1 MTRISLKEAYDNK
14 DVVTQICGLKDE
26 VAKHDEILNNLPD
39 PDLTN
44 CVLKTGDQTIDGKK
58 TFNDEATFKDVIHA
72 DGGLDLA
79 NMGPLT
85 VNGNLEV
92 NGDIIQNGSAYETHA
107 EQVFSAND
115 YIVTRDGA
123 VSSLPAGGYSGIQ
136 VKKYNGVDDC
146 RLVVDNTGTARVGD
160 INDEQPLMTR
170 DEAGSMSNGAL
181 LKWDGVN
188 GKAVSSPM
196 DNTPTA
202 DSVNAVTSDGIKTA
216 LDAKVSGTGTIGTN
230 LKPIKIV
237 NGVAVA
243 IDNDLVSTTGN
254 QEINGEKTLKNNLY
268 MEASVVRKGSVDTS
282 TPASGY
288 QNFGDLVI
296 WRDSVSR
303 GLMSLRRDRDTT
315 WERGFISIS
324 KYVDALRTDTASL
337 DLRIESNGTVNVIVR
352 KTINGV
358 TTSHTIATL

>member
-1 MTRISLKEAYDNK
+1 MTRISLKEAYDNR
-14 DVVTQICGLKDE
+14 DVVAQL
-26 VAKHDEILNNLPD
+26 VADRQDIDEIKQVLAELPD

-44 CVLKTGDQTIDGKK
+44 VVLKTGDQTIDGEK
-58 TFNDEATFKDVIHA
+58 TFTDVIHA

-85 VNGNLEV
+85 VNGDLEV

-123 VSSLPAGGYSGIQ
+123 VGSLPAGAYSGIQ

-170 DEAGSMSNGAL
+170 DESVDMSNGAL
-181 LKWDGVN
+181 LKWDGVH

-196 DNTPTA
+196 DATPTA
-202 DSVNAVTSDGIKTA
+202 GSVNAVTSDGIKSA
-216 LDAKVSGTGTIGTN
+216 IDGAVSGMGSTKVTGSGNIGSD

-237 NGVAVA
+237 NGQAVAVA
-243 IDNDLVSTTGN
+243 NDLQTKLSVSGVSYGTMATGITGSVSWVKYGQIVFLSVGAIYGLNANQNDQVVASGLPASAYGNQNFNFSDPSGITHSLFYVTTG
-254 QEINGEKTLKNNLY
+254 GE
-268 MEASVVRKGSVDTS
+268 
-282 TPASGY
+282 
-288 QNFGDLVI
+288 
-296 WRDSVSR
+296 
-303 GLMSLRRDRDTT
+303 LRANTN
-315 WERGFISIS
+315 
-324 KYVDALRTDTASL
+324 ATASFYG
-337 DLRIESNGTVNVIVR
+337 NAVY
-352 KTINGV
+352 
-358 TTSHTIATL
+358 IATS

>member
-1 MTRISLKEAYDNK
+1 MTRISLKEAYDNR
-14 DVVTQICGLKDE
+14 DVVAQL
-26 VAKHDEILNNLPD
+26 VADRQDIDEIKQILAELPD

-44 CVLKTGDQTIDGKK
+44 VVLKTGDQTIAGEK
-58 TFNDEATFKDVIHA
+58 TFTDVIHA

-85 VNGNLEV
+85 VNGDLEV

-107 EQVFSAND
+107 EQVFSVND

-123 VSSLPAGGYSGIQ
+123 VGSLPAGGYSGIQ

-170 DEAGSMSNGAL
+170 DESVDMSNGAL
-181 LKWDGVN
+181 LKWDGVH

-216 LDAKVSGTGTIGTN
+216 IDGAVSTLNSAISGKVAGTGNIGDDK
-230 LKPIKIV
+230 KPVKIV
-237 NGVAVA
+237 NGQAVQVSAELMDQIETA
-243 IDNDLVSTTGN
+243 ISVTAGTGITLYQAYAKKIGRMVEVHAYFNNPSGGFYGTLVSLSSTAVIRPAMQIITSVCNSTG
-254 QEINGEKTLKNNLY
+254 Y
-268 MEASVVRKGSVDTS
+268 SSVWSSDTIYES
-282 TPASGY
+282 SEDLAVPADSPLEGGTY
-288 QNFGDLVI
+288 VLSLVYLTK
-296 WRDSVSR
+296 S
-303 GLMSLRRDRDTT
+303 
-315 WERGFISIS
+315 
-324 KYVDALRTDTASL
+324 
-337 DLRIESNGTVNVIVR
+337 
-352 KTINGV
+352 
-358 TTSHTIATL
+358 

>member
-14 DVVTQICGLKDE
+14 DVVTQIFGLRDE
-26 VAKHDEILNNLPD
+26 VDKHTEILENLPD

-44 CVLKTGDQTIDGKK
+44 CVLKTGDQTIAGEK
-58 TFNDEATFKDVIHA
+58 TFVDVIHA

-123 VSSLPAGGYSGIQ
+123 VGSLPAGAYSGIQ
-136 VKKYNGVDDC
+136 VKKYDGVSDC

-160 INDEQPLMTR
+160 INDEQPLLTR
-170 DEAGSMSNGAL
+170 AESANMSNGAL

-196 DNTPTA
+196 DGTPTA
-202 DSVNAVTSDGIKTA
+202 DSVNAVTSGGIKTA
-216 LDAKVSGTGTIGTN
+216 IDGAVSTLNSAISGKVSGTGNIGSDT
-230 LKPIKIV
+230 KPIKIV

-243 IDNDLVSTTGN
+243 VTDALVKVSDLTPVDITTFSLVDTTG
-254 QEINGEKTLKNNLY
+254 
-268 MEASVVRKGSVDTS
+268 VVKVTR
-282 TPASGY
+282 SG
-288 QNFGDLVI
+288 NVV
-296 WRDSVSR
+296 SVSFQGSNITAVNETYIVT
-303 GLMSLRRDRDTT
+303 GLPRAKAVSSVILTDWSTGTNSGLLTIMTGETRIRRY
-315 WERGFISIS
+315 GS
-324 KYVDALRTDTASL
+324 
-337 DLRIESNGTVNVIVR
+337 GTVGNVWL
-352 KTINGV
+352 TI
-358 TTSHTIATL
+358 TYITDE